1 MQDLNIAL
9 SVPEKKYGKADEVSA
24 AMNSNSSA
32 CEQCTGDMFGDDN
45 CDRCKG
51 KMFG

>member
-9 SVPEKKYGKADEVSA
+9 SVLEKKYGKADEVSA

-32 CEQCTGDMFGDDN
+32 CEKCTGAMFGDDN